1 MKQSS
6 INEIE
11 ATLPPMPVLEIEA
24 MRAAAKNTCTI
35 LRSLANE
42 DRLLLLC
49 QLTHGE
55 KSVGELEES
64 LDIHQPTLSQ
74 QLGVLR
80 NEGLVNTRRD
90 GKRMFYSVAEP
101 KVLQLLAVLYNL
113 YCPTEN

>member
-1 MKQSS
+1 MKEIS

-11 ATLPPMPVLEIEA
+11 VPLPPLPPLQMKA
-24 MRAAAKNTCTI
+24 MHAAAKSACAI

-80 NEGLVNTRRD
+80 NEGLVSTRRD
-90 GKRMFYSVAEP
+90 GKRMYYSVTEP
-101 KVLQLLAVLYNL
+101 KVLQLLAVLYDL